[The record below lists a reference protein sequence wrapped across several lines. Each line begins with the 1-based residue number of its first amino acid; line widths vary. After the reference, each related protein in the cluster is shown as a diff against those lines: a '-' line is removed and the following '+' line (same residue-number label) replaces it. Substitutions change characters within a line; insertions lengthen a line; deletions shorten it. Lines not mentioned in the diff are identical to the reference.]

1 MDISNLIQTV
11 LIYALP
17 VIFAITV
24 HEAAHGYVARHFGD
38 NTAEVMGRV
47 TLNPMKHI
55 DPIGTILMPLMLYF
69 ATSGAFL
76 FGYAKPVPVNFGR
89 LRHPKRDM
97 IWVALAGPVSNF
109 IQAILWALLFV
120 VLVAA
125 GFDNENFFIQMA
137 RGGILVNLVMWAFNL
152 FPLPPL
158 DGGRVLAGL
167 LPSGPA
173 QNFLARIEPYGFF
186 IVMAL
191 VIAGVVSTY
200 WLRPLMDVGYFVINL
215 IITPLKALLL

>member
-1 MDISNLIQTV
+1 VDISNLIQTV

-47 TLNPMKHI
+47 TLNPVKHI

-97 IWVALAGPVSNF
+97 VWVALAGPVSNF
-109 IQAILWALLFV
+109 IQAILWAVLLIT
-120 VLVAA
+120 LIAA
-125 GFDNENFFIQMA
+125 GLDSKHFFIQMA
-137 RGGILVNLVMWAFNL
+137 QGGILVNLVMWAFNL

-167 LPSGPA
+167 LPSGQA
-173 QNFLARIEPYGFF
+173 QMFLARIEPYGFF
-186 IVMAL
+186 IVMGL
-191 VIAGVVSTY
+191 VLAGIVSTY

-215 IITPLKALLL
+215 LITPLKALLL

>member
-1 MDISNLIQTV
+1 VDSNLIQTI

-38 NTAEVMGRV
+38 DTAEVMGRV

-109 IQAILWALLFV
+109 IQAILWAVLFI

-125 GFDNENFFIQMA
+125 GFDSKHFFIQMA
-137 RGGILVNLVMWAFNL
+137 QGGILVNLVMWAFNL

-167 LPSGPA
+167 LPSGQA
-173 QNFLARIEPYGFF
+173 QMFLARIEPYGFF
-186 IVMAL
+186 IVMGL

-215 IITPLKALLL
+215 LITPLKALLL